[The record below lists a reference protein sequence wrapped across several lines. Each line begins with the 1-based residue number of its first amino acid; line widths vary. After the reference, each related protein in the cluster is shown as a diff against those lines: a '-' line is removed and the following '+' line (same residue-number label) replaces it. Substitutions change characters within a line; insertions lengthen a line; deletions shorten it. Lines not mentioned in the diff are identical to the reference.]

1 MEKNYSPEIKKLLQ
15 DIKAILTK
23 VNQEQAQKREGI
35 KKAKYIV
42 HGTHVA
48 KQTFKDIYA
57 KNHPEVKLGNAE
69 MMLPA
74 FQKETQNELDAIKD
88 LQQKF
93 VESYIEKHPEL
104 AGKETYEVLM
114 EAGYPMGADLQKEL
128 GIPERVFG
136 IPSKSDDNNQPIFD
150 EKGVPVP
157 QDGSYAYALKKCSYS
172 INFSE
177 DNHPILIGSET
188 RFADFESGNKKGHI
202 FILEGENFKPEIDKQ
217 GNITEYTAA
226 GDVKVVHHQEVTPK
240 DVMQHNGQL
249 IMFRSE
255 EDYDRWSA
263 KGHFDFIIKNGSE
276 KMESLAEEIRA
287 GRATYINATHR
298 GEKPLIASL
307 EQAQIQRTV
316 SEHLTNFHNKLKT
329 ERTDPVPENKSKTP
343 EQHNM
348 LSKLAKEYN
357 SGKQH

>member
-35 KKAKYIV
+35 ENAKYIA
-42 HGTHVA
+42 HGTHVDKKA
-48 KQTFKDIYA
+48 FDNIYY
-57 KNHPEVKLGNAE
+57 KKHPEVKLGDAE

-74 FQKETQNELDAIKD
+74 FPKETQNELDAIKEV
-88 LQQKF
+88 QQKF

-114 EAGYPMGADLQKEL
+114 ESGFPMGADLQKEL

-136 IPSKSDDNNQPIFD
+136 IPTKSDDNNQPVFD

-157 QDGSYAYALKKCSYS
+157 QDGSYAYALKKCSCS
-172 INFSE
+172 ISFSQE
-177 DNHPILIGSET
+177 NYPILIGTET
-188 RFADFESGNKKGHI
+188 RFADFESGKKKGHI

-217 GNITEYTAA
+217 GNITEYTAP

-249 IMFRSE
+249 IMFKSE
-255 EDYDRWSA
+255 EDFERWSA
-263 KGHFDFIIKNGSE
+263 QWSFDFRIENGSE
-276 KMESLAEEIRA
+276 IMKSLEDEVRA
-287 GRATYINATHR
+287 GRATYINATNR
-298 GEKPLIASL
+298 GEKPLLKSL
-307 EQAQIQRTV
+307 ETAQVQRTV
-316 SEHLTNFHNKLKT
+316 LERLAGCQNKLAAKK
-329 ERTDPVPENKSKTP
+329 PVNESVAKSPDNNKRQVNRAILTKN
-343 EQHNM
+343 H
-348 LSKLAKEYN
+348 
-357 SGKQH
+357 GGGRI

>member
-42 HGTHVA
+42 HGTHV
-48 KQTFKDIYA
+48 D
-57 KNHPEVKLGNAE
+57 HSEGKLGDAE

-74 FQKETQNELDAIKD
+74 FPKETQNELDAIKD

-188 RFADFESGNKKGHI
+188 RFADFESGKKKGHI

-240 DVMQHNGQL
+240 DVMQHNGQI

-276 KMESLAEEIRA
+276 KMKSLAEEIRA

-316 SEHLTNFHNKLKT
+316 SEHLTKLKT
-329 ERTDPVPENKSKTP
+329 ERTAPIPENKPKTP

-348 LSKLAKEYN
+348 LNSLLAKKCN
-357 SGKQH
+357 SDKPR